1 MIAFRDDLPLIIL
14 PNGQAVAFDRD
25 WLARALN
32 LAALRCGYA
41 KWWLATHVAG
51 SVHTWL
57 KTLGDARVLP
67 VDQLTRAVR
76 SALQVIGYAEV
87 GDRFEAAAPFAR
99 ISLVEI
105 AQEAGD
111 CFELGFFGALGRK
124 LRDVLNLGGSYCELH
139 GLEACVK
146 LLQHRKVWCRDC
158 DILRAE
164 IVSYAREHTEIAR
177 CHTKSETAAP
187 ELFLYVA

>member
-14 PNGQAVAFDRD
+14 PNGHAVAFDRD

-32 LAALRCGYA
+32 LAAHRCGYA
-41 KWWLATHVAG
+41 KWWLANHVAE
-51 SVHTWL
+51 SVQVWL
-57 KTLGDARVLP
+57 KTLENQTALP
-67 VDQLTRAVR
+67 VAQLTRAVR

-87 GDRFEAAAPFAR
+87 GERFEAAAPFAR

-105 AQEAGD
+105 AQQAGD
-111 CFELGFFGALGRK
+111 CFELGFFGTLGRR
-124 LRDVLNLGGSYCELH
+124 LQDVLNLGGSYCELH

-146 LLQHRKVWCRDC
+146 LLQHKKVWCRDC
-158 DILRAE
+158 ETLRAE
-164 IVSYAREHTEIAR
+164 IVCYAREHSGLAR
-177 CHTKSETAAP
+177 SGGQGQQSP

>member
-1 MIAFRDDLPLIIL
+1 MIAFRDDLPLISL
-14 PNGQAVAFDRD
+14 PNGHCVAFDRD

-51 SVHTWL
+51 SVQVWL
-57 KTLGDARVLP
+57 KTMEDLRVIP
-67 VDQLTRAVR
+67 VEQLTRAVR
-76 SALQVIGYAEV
+76 SALQVIGFAEV
-87 GDRFEAAAPFAR
+87 GERFEASSPFAR

-111 CFELGFFGALGRK
+111 CFELGFFDGLNRR
-124 LRDVLNLGGSYCELH
+124 LRDVLKMGGSYCELH
-139 GLEACVK
+139 GLEPCVK
-146 LLQHRKVWCRDC
+146 LLQHRRVWSRDC
-158 DILRAE
+158 DVLREE
-164 IVSYAREHTEIAR
+164 IVSYAREQTEHSRKGSSGEI
-177 CHTKSETAAP
+177 TP

>member
-32 LAALRCGYA
+32 LAAHRCGYA
-41 KWWLATHVAG
+41 KWWLADHVAG
-51 SVHTWL
+51 SVQVWL
-57 KTLGDARVLP
+57 KTLDDQTVLP
-67 VDQLTRAVR
+67 VAQLTRAER

-87 GDRFEAAAPFAR
+87 GERFEAAAPFAR

-105 AQEAGD
+105 AQEAGN
-111 CFELGFFGALGRK
+111 CFELGFFGALSRR
-124 LRDVLNLGGSYCELH
+124 LQDVLNLGGSYCELH

-146 LLQHRKVWCRDC
+146 LLQHKKVWCRDC
-158 DILRAE
+158 ETLRAE
-164 IVSYAREHTEIAR
+164 IVTYAREHTGLAR
-177 CHTKSETAAP
+177 CATLEQPHPS

>member
-1 MIAFRDDLPLIIL
+1 MIAFRDDLPLIRL
-14 PNGQAVAFDRD
+14 PNGQSVAFDRD

-32 LAALRCGYA
+32 LAALRCGYT

-51 SVHTWL
+51 SVQVWL
-57 KTLGDARVLP
+57 KTLTDERVLP

-87 GDRFEAAAPFAR
+87 GERFEAAAPFAR
-99 ISLVEI
+99 ISLIEL

-111 CFELGFFGALGRK
+111 CFELGFFGALGKR
-124 LRDVLNLGGSYCELH
+124 LHDILELGGSYCELH
-139 GLEACVK
+139 GLEHCVK
-146 LLQHRKVWCRDC
+146 LLQHRKVWSRDC
-158 DILRAE
+158 DALQAE
-164 IVSYAREHTEIAR
+164 IVSYARAQTGRAR
-177 CHTKSETAAP
+177 CTAGETAP